1 MTTNH
6 GTEQSTPLSIAPES
20 AEQRLPIGLLE
31 LLVPIGSLDE
41 SSDAFGGSGETVT
54 VERWRSELRA
64 VVNAVPAA
72 EQNPAVVVARW
83 AVTMLNP
90 LVATQERVAAEE
102 AMMALV
108 GRNPDWMAAYCAGVL
123 HEVVT
128 SLPRDDPWRNLT
140 SVIDLDMLTFGH
152 PTSEEN
158 PRRIFKGPRTAAFPE
173 KTGAMLPN
181 GTIFGTIESAFD
193 LRRIGADD
201 DPLRDVAM
209 APLYPN
215 LSPLSAAMIAFA
227 GDSARYLRDMM
238 SHSFN
243 SLWKAYMAQTSSHRA
258 SELFLHNF
266 TAALR
271 WVTWRRQVYVG
282 PFDHFVESTCFQW
295 ITKAER
301 VVSGETE
308 NIQREIETG
317 EGAIDDSMY
326 ATLAGINSNDLGFDG
341 F

>member
-6 GTEQSTPLSIAPES
+6 GTEQTTPLSIAPES
-20 AEQRLPIGLLE
+20 AEQRLPVGLLE
-31 LLVPIGSLDE
+31 LLVPIGSLDD
-41 SSDAFGGSGETVT
+41 SRDAFGGSGETVT

-64 VVNAVPAA
+64 VVTAVPSA
-72 EQNPAVVVARW
+72 EQNPAVIVARW
-83 AVTMLNP
+83 AVTLLNS

-123 HEVVT
+123 HEVVM

-140 SVIDLDMLTFGH
+140 AMIDLDMLTFGQTNDEH
-152 PTSEEN
+152 Q
-158 PRRIFKGPRTAAFPE
+158 RRLFKGPHNAVYPE
-173 KTGAMLPN
+173 KTGALLPN
-181 GTIFGTIESAFD
+181 GTVFGTIESAFD
-193 LRRIGADD
+193 LRRIGAGD
-201 DPLRDVAM
+201 DPLRDIAM

-215 LSPLSAAMIAFA
+215 LSPLSAVMVAFA
-227 GDSARYLRDMM
+227 GDSGRYLRDMM
-238 SHSFN
+238 SHAFN
-243 SLWKAYMAQTSSHRA
+243 AMWKAYMAQTSSHRA

-271 WVTWRRQVYVG
+271 WVAWRRQVYLG
-282 PFDHFVESTCFQW
+282 PYDHFVENTCFQW

-301 VVSGETE
+301 VVGGEP
-308 NIQREIETG
+308 IQAEITIG
-317 EGAIDDSMY
+317 DGAIEDSLY
-326 ATLAGINSNDLGFDG
+326 ATLASVNGQDSGFD